1 MTPTL
6 LDVLP
11 VGVWVLDAELRV
23 EAVNGRI
30 QEFFGIP
37 VHDLPGRDKRALVEN
52 LIHTIFEDGA
62 EFRRRIIATYDE
74 NTYSE
79 NFLCHVLPAPG
90 RKERWLEHFS
100 QPITRDGVITGR
112 VEVYFDV
119 TERIKYEE
127 ELNWIS
133 NQLIQVQEQEKA
145 RIANNLHNDIGQSI
159 IALKLSLERLQESL
173 CPVGQVQHHPLM
185 SALFAQMANISR
197 DISHISNDLL
207 PPELGASGIQQ
218 TLSWMASYYQ
228 SLYGLTVEYQ
238 VFGVNDKHFAP
249 ELEIALYRFFQES
262 LNNVVKHAGC
272 SKAQCTLTYSYP
284 RIIAVVSDHGKG
296 FDRDQIIAGAGLRI
310 MQQRVAELGGSF
322 SVTSEPDMGTRLR
335 AVFPA
340 TITDGPMRTM
350 LGNPNRV

>member
-1 MTPTL
+1 MAATL

-11 VGVWVLDAELRV
+11 IGVWVLDANLRV
-23 EAVNGRI
+23 EAVNLRI
-30 QEFFGIP
+30 QEFFGMP
-37 VHDLPGRDKRALVEN
+37 VRDLIGLDKRMLVETRV
-52 LIHTIFEDGA
+52 HTIFEDGA
-62 EFRRRIIATYDE
+62 EFLRRIIATYDE

-79 NFLCHVLPAPG
+79 NFLCHVLPAPN

-100 QPITRDGVITGR
+100 QPITRDGLITGR

-133 NQLIQVQEQEKA
+133 NQLIQVQELEKA
-145 RIANNLHNDIGQSI
+145 RIASNLHNDIGQSI
-159 IALKLSLERLQESL
+159 IVLKLSLERLRESL
-173 CPVGQVQHHPLM
+173 CPIGQIQHQPM
-185 SALFAQMANISR
+185 MDALSSQMTHIAR
-197 DISHISNDLL
+197 DISRISNDLL

-228 SLYGLTVEYQ
+228 SLYGLTVDYQ

-272 SKAQCTLTYSYP
+272 KRAQCTLTYSHP
-284 RIIAVVSDHGKG
+284 RIIAVVTDHGKG
-296 FDRDQIIAGAGLRI
+296 FDKDRIIMGAGLRI

-322 SVTSEPDMGTRLR
+322 TITSESGAGTRLR
-335 AVFPA
+335 MVLPA
-340 TITDGPMRTM
+340 AIADGPVRTM